1 MKVARLLIAALVLAG
16 LGGLVWWSNKSEAAK
31 ATKGDPKAAPKILEL
46 KDADIKQIE
55 IVHHEGETTV
65 VKKDASG
72 KWSITAPQ
80 ALAADQTAV
89 GAVTSAVTSLSSDRL
104 VDENATNLPSYGL
117 DPARIAVT
125 FTMVDGKTHT
135 VRIGEDTPTEG
146 NTYAMVDGDKRLFT
160 IASFGKSAL
169 DKQSKDLR
177 EKHLLMFDQE
187 KLSRVEL
194 DATGKTP
201 LEFGRAGTDWQ
212 ILKPKPMRADT
223 FQVDEMVRK
232 LKDASM
238 DPAGDQKEAATAFAA
253 GQKTATAKVTTADGT
268 LTLEV
273 RKSKSGTTDE
283 YYAKSSMLDGAY
295 KVTKEVGDGLNKSLE
310 DFRNKKVFDFGFSDP
325 TRIEI
330 TDAGVT
336 KVIEKS
342 GENWALGGKTMD
354 SISVQN
360 LIDKLRDL
368 AATKFVDSGFTKPA
382 LEVTVTSNDG
392 KRTEKVQFAAAG
404 MNFLG
409 RREND
414 SSLYQVDFNAVQG
427 LREAVYGVR
436 EPAPPPPTKDGKKK

>member
-1 MKVARLLIAALVLAG
+1 MKVARLLIAALILAG

-55 IVHHEGETTV
+55 IVHHDGETTV
-65 VKKDASG
+65 VQKDASG

-89 GAVTSAVTSLSSDRL
+89 GVVTSAVTSLSSDRV
-104 VDENATNLPSYGL
+104 VDENATNLASYGL
-117 DPARIAVT
+117 DPARVAVT
-125 FTMVDGKTHT
+125 FTMADGKTHT

-160 IASFGKSAL
+160 VAAFGKSAL

-177 EKHLLMFDQE
+177 EKHLLIFDQD

-194 DATGKTP
+194 DAAGKPP

-238 DPAGDQKEAATAFAA
+238 DPAGDAKEAAAAFGA

-268 LTLEV
+268 LTFEV
-273 RKSKSGTTDE
+273 RKSKDD

-295 KVTKEVGDGLNKSLE
+295 KITKEVGDGLNKSLE

-325 TRIEI
+325 TRIEV
-330 TDAGVT
+330 TDAGMT
-336 KVIEKS
+336 KTIEKL
-342 GENWALGGKTMD
+342 GENWTSGGKTMD
-354 SISVQN
+354 AISVQN

-368 AATKFVDSGFTKPA
+368 AAMKFVDSGFTKAA
-382 LEVTVTSNDG
+382 LEVAVTSNDG
-392 KRTEKVQFAAAG
+392 KRTEKVQFAPAG

>member
-31 ATKGDPKAAPKILEL
+31 ASKPDPKAAPKILEL

-65 VKKDASG
+65 LKRDASG

-89 GAVTSAVTSLSSDRL
+89 GAVTSAVTSLSSDRV

-117 DPARIAVT
+117 DPARVAVT
-125 FTMVDGKTHT
+125 FTMADGKTHT

-160 IASFGKSAL
+160 LASFGKSAL

-177 EKHLLMFDQE
+177 EKHLLMFDQD

-194 DATGKTP
+194 DVTGKTP

-238 DPAGDQKEAATAFAA
+238 DPAGDAKEAAAAFGA
-253 GQKTATAKVTTADGT
+253 GQKTAIAKVTTADGT

-273 RKSKSGTTDE
+273 RKSKDE
-283 YYAKSSMLDGAY
+283 YYAKSSMLEGAY

-330 TDAGVT
+330 TDAGMT

-342 GENWALGGKTMD
+342 GENWTSGGKTMD
-354 SISVQN
+354 AISVQN

-368 AATKFVDSGFTKPA
+368 AATKFVDSGFTKPT

-436 EPAPPPPTKDGKKK
+436 EPPPPATKDGKKK